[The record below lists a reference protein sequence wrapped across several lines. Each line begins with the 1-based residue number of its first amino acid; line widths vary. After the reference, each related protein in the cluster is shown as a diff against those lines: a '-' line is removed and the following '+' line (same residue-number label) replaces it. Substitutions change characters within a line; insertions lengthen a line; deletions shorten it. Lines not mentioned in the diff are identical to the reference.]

1 METDFVLFIF
11 SLWLWARPVSVAGP
25 EVVDCESVAIVLSIK
40 GQAGSG
46 HYYFSLVDIVVVTG
60 DNIQSYQAL
69 ATSNIKRLH

>member
-1 METDFVLFIF
+1 M
-11 SLWLWARPVSVAGP
+11 AGP

-60 DNIQSYQAL
+60 DNIQTYQAL
-69 ATSNIKRLH
+69 ATSNIKRLHCTALDCIVLN